1 MGLVALTQLSPLG
14 GGDLCVKIE
23 VREDCARI
31 AGEFSLVK
39 LLSIESFGCTQEERM
54 IADVPS
60 LKSLVKNLSGLRVKY
75 SWHPN
80 RNADPLWQILFVP
93 GSVDLLGGLGYPVSI
108 I

>member
-1 MGLVALTQLSPLG
+1 MYP
-14 GGDLCVKIE
+14 
-23 VREDCARI
+23 
-31 AGEFSLVK
+31 
-39 LLSIESFGCTQEERM
+39 
-54 IADVPS
+54 P
-60 LKSLVKNLSGLRVKY
+60 LKSLVKNLSGLRVRY